1 MPSCCPVHGGP
12 SLTLPYCEC
21 ILSINGE
28 KRGGVAVREGLL
40 VLLAD
45 GPRHGYGLKS
55 SFERVTGGVWPLNV
69 GQVYTTLERLERD
82 GFVEAA
88 DADEGQRAWRL
99 TERGRDEVGEWWWA
113 VPGEEPPPRDELV
126 LKVLLALSGDREHA
140 MEVIGR
146 QRDALLGLL
155 AQRRRQ
161 AQARRRADADSV
173 ASGLVVDVLVL
184 RAEADLRWL
193 DLCEERMANAGTSG
207 DSNEPVV
214 RHRRRRRGR

>member
-1 MPSCCPVHGGP
+1 M
-12 SLTLPYCEC
+12 
-21 ILSINGE
+21 
-28 KRGGVAVREGLL
+28 AVREGLL

-55 SFERVTGGVWPLNV
+55 SFEQVTGGVWPLNV

-82 GFVEAA
+82 GFVEAS
-88 DADEGQRAWRL
+88 DADGGQRAWRL
-99 TERGRDEVGEWWWA
+99 TNRGREEVGEWWWA

-126 LKVLLALSGDREHA
+126 LKILLALAGDREHA
-140 MEVIGR
+140 LEVIGR

-161 AQARRRADADSV
+161 ATRRRRPGADGL
-173 ASGLVVDVLVL
+173 ASELVVDVLVL

-193 DLCEERMANAGTSG
+193 DLCEERVINAGTPG
-207 DSNEPVV
+207 DSTEPVA
-214 RHRRRRRGR
+214 RHRRRRGGRG

>member
-1 MPSCCPVHGGP
+1 M
-12 SLTLPYCEC
+12 
-21 ILSINGE
+21 
-28 KRGGVAVREGLL
+28 AVREGLL
-40 VLLAD
+40 VLLVD

-55 SFERVTGGVWPLNV
+55 SFERATGGVWSLNV

-82 GFVEAA
+82 GFVEAS

-99 TERGRDEVGEWWWA
+99 TDRGRGEVGEWWWA

-126 LKVLLALSGDREHA
+126 LKILLALAGERDHA
-140 MEVIGR
+140 LEVIGH

-161 AQARRRADADSV
+161 AKGRRHPAADGL
-173 ASGLVVDVLVL
+173 ASELVVDVLFL

-193 DLCEERMANAGTSG
+193 DLCEERVTNAGSSG
-207 DSNEPVV
+207 DSTDPVA
-214 RHRRRRRGR
+214 RHRRRRGGRG